1 MDGYDMWPYLVGD
14 AAASPRTE
22 IMLETGCKAL
32 GCAAPGCVGCNAKLP
47 CGRFPC
53 TGALISGDFKIIL
66 GMQSYGFWQGPIY
79 PASSRRCVFPV
90 AALIS
95 LTQTAA
101 GQNATTNKTAI
112 EVGVD
117 CGSGCLF
124 NIRDDP
130 SEYSDLAQ
138 ANPAKLA
145 ELRER
150 FFALNS
156 TAFHQLKLPQDEG
169 LCSSYVQAHH
179 GYVGPY
185 LAGI

>member
-1 MDGYDMWPYLVGD
+1 MALPGGRCRCVAAHGDHAGNWLQGPRLRGARLRRLQRQAALRQIPLHGRPDLRRLQDHPGD
-14 AAASPRTE
+14 AVVRLLAGANLPGEFSSLCFSGRG
-22 IMLETGCKAL
+22 IDFSDANGC
-32 GCAAPGCVGCNAKLP
+32 
-47 CGRFPC
+47 
-53 TGALISGDFKIIL
+53 
-66 GMQSYGFWQGPIY
+66 W
-79 PASSRRCVFPV
+79 
-90 AALIS
+90 
-95 LTQTAA
+95 
-101 GQNATTNKTAI
+101 QNATTNKTAI